1 MFKFHI
7 HPDIDIPTSVQLLN
21 QMSFAIACGQYPPG
35 YKLPSTRQLAMQTGL
50 HRNTISKVYRQLEEM
65 GLVDSRAS
73 SGIYVNTSDQVKS
86 AASRYPSVGIPA
98 QAYQEVKQGLD
109 LLLRCGCSLQQ
120 AKDLFLAEI
129 EWRLRCSTELWVC
142 VPQHDIGSGQLIL
155 EELQP
160 VLSVP
165 VQLIALEDLPG
176 LFAQTSSITLITIPY
191 FTHQVAAVSGSA
203 RVITLD
209 IYDFA
214 AEIALL
220 KQLPANT
227 CVGLVSVSSPL
238 MAVSQIVIYGMR
250 GEDVLVLTTE
260 VTNSEDVKQV
270 IRRSEVVL
278 CDRPSLSTIKTI
290 LRVLRAELIR
300 LPQIR
305 CIPNYVSQ
313 KALEELVKELSLL
326 GMGITR

>member
-7 HPDIDIPTSVQLLN
+7 HPDTDIPASVQLLN

-73 SGIYVNTSDQVKS
+73 SGIYVSTSDQVKS
-86 AASRYPSVGIPA
+86 AASRYPSISVPA

-109 LLLRCGCSLQQ
+109 LLLQCGCSLQQ
-120 AKDLFLAEI
+120 AKDLFLSEI

-142 VPQHDIGSGQLIL
+142 VPKNDIGSGQLMV

-160 VLSVP
+160 VLLVP
-165 VQLIALEDLPG
+165 IQLIALEDLPE
-176 LFAQTSSITLITIPY
+176 LLLQTPSVTLITIPY
-191 FTHQVAAVSGSA
+191 FTHQIASVAGSA
-203 RVITLD
+203 RVIPLE

-214 AEIALL
+214 PEIILL
-220 KQLPANT
+220 KELPNNT
-227 CVGLVSVSSPL
+227 SVGLVSVSCPL
-238 MAVSQIVIYGMR
+238 MAVAQVVIYGMR
-250 GEDVLVLTTE
+250 GEDLLVLTAE
-260 VTNSEDVKQV
+260 VTDSEAVKQV
-270 IRRSEVVL
+270 IERSEVIL

-290 LRVLRAELIR
+290 LRILRADLIR

-305 CIPNYVSQ
+305 CIPNYINQ
-313 KALEELVKELSLL
+313 QALEELVKELTLL
-326 GMGITR
+326 GHT